1 MTGPLAARQADF
13 ARALRDPAPDAV
25 PDGFAGVAARRFRV
39 YRNNVR
45 VALVEAL
52 AAAYPAVERIVGAE
66 FFRRMAAVHA
76 ADRPATARTLNLYGE
91 GFPDFVAGFAPARD
105 LPYLADVA
113 RLERAVLE
121 SRHAADAPALD
132 PAVLT
137 ALGAGLATARLAPHP
152 ATRLVRSAWPVAD
165 IWRANTGDAAPD
177 GALALTGGSGGALAV
192 RPGLSVSVE
201 ALAPSRAAFAET
213 LLAGGDATAAHAEA
227 ISIDAEFDVVA
238 AFREL
243 LAAGAFAGLAG
254 QGDQGEM
261 G

>member
-1 MTGPLAARQADF
+1 MSAALASRQADF

-25 PDGFAGVAARRFRV
+25 PDGFAGAAARRFRV

-66 FFRRMAAVHA
+66 FFRRMAAAYA
-76 ADRPATARTLNLYGE
+76 AERPATARTLNLYGG
-91 GFPDFVAGFAPARD
+91 GFPGFVAEFAPARD

-132 PAVLT
+132 PAALA
-137 ALGAGLATARLAPHP
+137 ALGAGLAAARFAPHP
-152 ATRLVRSAWPVAD
+152 AARLVRSAWPVAD
-165 IWRANTGDAAPD
+165 IWRANADDAPAD
-177 GALALTGGSGGALAV
+177 GALVLTGGRGGALAV

-201 ALAPSRAAFAET
+201 ALAPAAAAFAET
-213 LLAGGDATAAHAEA
+213 LLAGGDATAAHAGA
-227 ISIDAEFDVVA
+227 VSIEAEFDVVA
-238 AFREL
+238 AFRTL
-243 LAAGAFAGLAG
+243 LAAGAFAGLASR
-254 QGDQGEM
+254 GDQGEQ